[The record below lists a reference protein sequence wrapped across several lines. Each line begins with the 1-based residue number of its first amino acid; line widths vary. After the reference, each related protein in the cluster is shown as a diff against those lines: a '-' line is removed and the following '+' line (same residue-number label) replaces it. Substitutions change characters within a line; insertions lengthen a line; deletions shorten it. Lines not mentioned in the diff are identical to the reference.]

1 MRPSFLRLADSVIR
15 KRIRVVFVCAAALLV
30 CHDAAA
36 QLPAFPGAEGA
47 GRLTT
52 GGRGG
57 DVYHVINLNDN
68 GAGSLRQGILDATA
82 AGRTIVFDVAGTIN
96 LTSSLDI
103 SSKSKITIAGQ
114 TAPAGGITIANQRL
128 QIKDS
133 NNIVVQHIRV
143 RPGSTYGNT
152 DPDAIWV
159 NHSTDVMIDHVTA
172 SWGVDETI
180 SVTHDSNNVTVQ
192 WSTMIQGLFN
202 AGHSGDD
209 GVGHSYGSLLN
220 GGNYSF
226 HHNLYAH
233 SKSRHPR
240 AQKENDLT
248 MQLDWVNNV
257 MFNPG
262 DQFGNSDSND
272 PYSFNMVGNYGI
284 KGPQSGNSLNWLMD
298 ANDVDSQF
306 YISGNYMDMDRDLV
320 LDGAAATETQ
330 VMRPGRV
337 WGTLGTPAPLPP
349 VTTLPAPEAYIQVM
363 SRAGAN
369 NYRDS
374 IDRRTIRT
382 VMNHLPGHIDT
393 QANWGGWPTL
403 PIGSAPTDSNGDGVS
418 DDWAVANGFNVSTP
432 LHQTFAPDGY
442 TYLEKYIHSLTPNA
456 YTPVGTVQHTISTA
470 FGDGADAYVTEN
482 GGASAVSGG
491 NGVGSTLD
499 AVWGGSGG
507 TTNQAVAMRFDL
519 SEIVPGSLTAAR
531 LDLTAAS
538 AINDTHDFMIY
549 GLVQDAAGW
558 DWNESSVA
566 FSTAPG
572 LSFDGN
578 SQTLGINNTFTTT
591 NHPDNPNVLNLGQ
604 VTVGAAAAGD
614 VISLTNPNLAVFLN
628 LAAYYQGEASENVV
642 TIILQQVNNASPA
655 SFWSKEGNAALA
667 PQLVIDAVMA
677 AVPILAGDYNDDGI
691 VDAGDYIVWRK
702 SLAGGGFLANETASP
717 GVIDELD
724 YDAWMTN
731 FGSTAVGNGGGQAPQ
746 VPEPATLALV
756 FLAGACGSSVRRR
769 LRVFGCFLQE

>member
-1 MRPSFLRLADSVIR
+1 VIR
-15 KRIRVVFVCAAALLV
+15 NWFLILFAFAATMLV
-30 CHDAAA
+30 CRDTGA

-47 GRLTT
+47 GQLAT

-57 DVYHVINLNDN
+57 DVYHVINLNDS
-68 GAGSLRQGILDATA
+68 GDGSLRQGILGATA

-96 LTSSLDI
+96 LASSLDI
-103 SSKSKITIAGQ
+103 SNKTKITIAGQ

-128 QIKDS
+128 QVKDS
-133 NNIVVQHIRV
+133 NNIVVQHVRV
-143 RPGSTYGNT
+143 RPGSTFGNT

-159 NHSTDVMIDHVTA
+159 NHSTDVMVDHVTA

-192 WSTMIQGLFN
+192 WSTMTQGLFN

-240 AQKENDLT
+240 AQKENNLT

-262 DQFGNSDSND
+262 DQFGNSDSDD
-272 PYSFNMVGNYGI
+272 PYSFNMVNNYGI

-306 YISGNYMDMDRDLV
+306 YISGNHMDMDRDLV
-320 LDGAAATETQ
+320 LDGALATATQ
-330 VMRPGRV
+330 VMRPFRV
-337 WGTLGTPAPLPP
+337 WGTLASPAPLPS
-349 VTTLPAPEAYIQVM
+349 VTTLTAPEAYIQVM

-369 NYRDS
+369 NYRDT

-403 PIGSAPTDSNGDGVS
+403 PTGSVPADTNGDGVS
-418 DDWAVANGFNVSTP
+418 DDWAIANGFNVSTP
-432 LHQTFAPDGY
+432 LHQTFAPDSY
-442 TYLEKYIHSLTPNA
+442 SYLEKYIHSLTPNA
-456 YTPVGTVQHTISTA
+456 FTPVGTAQRTISTA
-470 FGDGADAYVTEN
+470 FGAGADAYVTEN
-482 GGASAVSGG
+482 GGVSAVSGG
-491 NGVGSTLD
+491 NGAGNTLD

-507 TTNQAVAMRFDL
+507 ATNQAIALRFDL

-538 AINDTHDFMIY
+538 AISGIHDFMVY
-549 GLVQDAAGW
+549 GLVQDASGW
-558 DWNESSVA
+558 NWNESTVTYN
-566 FSTAPG
+566 TAPG
-572 LSFDGN
+572 LAFDSN

-591 NHPDNPNVLNLGQ
+591 SHPDNPDVLNLGQ
-604 VTVGAAAAGD
+604 VSISAAAAGD
-614 VISLTNPNLAVFLN
+614 TISLANPNLAVFLN
-628 LAAYYQGEASENVV
+628 LAAYYQGEASEDVV
-642 TIILQQVNNASPA
+642 TIILQQVNSASPA

-667 PQLVIDAVMA
+667 PRLVIDALTT
-677 AVPILAGDYNDDGI
+677 AVPTLAGDYNDDGI
-691 VDAGDYIVWRK
+691 VDARDYIVWRK
-702 SLAGGGFLANETASP
+702 ALAGGGLLSNETASP

-724 YDAWMTN
+724 YDAWLAN
-731 FGSTAVGNGGGQAPQ
+731 FGSTAEGSGGGHAPQ
-746 VPEPATLALV
+746 VPEPSTLALV
-756 FLAGACGSSVRRR
+756 FLAGACGLLVGHR
-769 LRVFGCFLQE
+769 LRVFGSFLQE